1 MSENFD
7 RCIVDKIMNDT
18 EILMQCLMD
27 SSDGLVTNILGNN
40 SDIRADI
47 EEISRILI
55 YDIHIFRAVN
65 ISDLWEVPE
74 KWLKTV

>member
-27 SSDGLVTNILGNN
+27 SSDGLVTIILGNN
-40 SDIRADI
+40 SDIY
-47 EEISRILI
+47 ELISKKSVESSYMTFI
-55 YDIHIFRAVN
+55 Y
-65 ISDLWEVPE
+65 LGQ
-74 KWLKTV
+74 

>member
-27 SSDGLVTNILGNN
+27 SSDGLVTNILGNH

-47 EEISRILI
+47 EEISRNLI

-65 ISDLWEVPE
+65 ISDYE
-74 KWLKTV
+74 KFLKKLLKTA

>member
-27 SSDGLVTNILGNN
+27 SSDGLVTNILRNN

-65 ISDLWEVPE
+65 ISDL
-74 KWLKTV
+74 

>member
-1 MSENFD
+1 MSEDFD

-65 ISDLWEVPE
+65 ISDL
-74 KWLKTV
+74 

>member
-65 ISDLWEVPE
+65 ISDL
-74 KWLKTV
+74 